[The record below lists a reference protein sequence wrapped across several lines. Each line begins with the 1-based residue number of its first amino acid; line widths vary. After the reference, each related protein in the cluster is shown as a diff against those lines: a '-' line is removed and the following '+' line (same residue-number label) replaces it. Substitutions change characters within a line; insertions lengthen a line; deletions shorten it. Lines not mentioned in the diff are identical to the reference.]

1 MGEKLEKR
9 YGLFTAIC
17 LVAGIVIGSGVFF
30 KAEKVL
36 TATGGSLP
44 MGILAWVIGGLIMI
58 TCAYTFSILATK
70 YEKVNGLVDYSEAV
84 VGEGFGYAVGW
95 FMTIIYYPAITA
107 VISWVSARYIFVLF
121 GSDDITGGGC
131 LALAGFLIVASYA
144 MNALSPVLAGRF
156 NVTTTVIKLIPL
168 FLMAIVGTVVGLS
181 NGLLVEN
188 FTQIPTTAE
197 ILGVKEGYVPSESPL
212 LTAVV
217 ATAFAYE
224 GWIVATSINS
234 ELKDAKKTL
243 PKALTI
249 GTAIVML
256 TYILYYV
263 GLAGATENMVM
274 IAGGEAGAKIA
285 FSSVFSNIGGT
296 LMFVFVAISCLGTLG
311 GINMGCSRG
320 LYALAI
326 RNRGLK
332 PEMFKVVDSQTG
344 MATNSAVF
352 GVLLTGFWLVY
363 FYGANLTAPWFGN
376 FSFDSSELPIVTA
389 YALYIVLFAS
399 MMIKEKE
406 LNPLKRFVAPTLAIL
421 SSAFMVYASF
431 YAHGWK
437 TVLFY
442 VIVFAV
448 VETVGMFYFREKN

>member
-36 TATGGSLP
+36 TATGGNLP
-44 MGILAWVIGGLIMI
+44 LGILAWVIGGLIMI

-84 VGEGFGYAVGW
+84 VGQRFGYAVGW

-168 FLMAIVGTVVGLS
+168 FLMAIVGTIVGLS

-197 ILGVKEGYVPSESPL
+197 ILGVKEGYIPSESPL

-326 RNRGLK
+326 RNRGPK